1 MAATNYKFLI
11 LEDHESQRNILKKM
25 LETLH
30 AREVHAGAN
39 GQEGLEFLRGP
50 GNEVDIVI
58 TDLDMPAMDGLEFIR
73 HVGAARY
80 GISLIVASSHERNLL
95 SSVETMAA
103 AYGIRYLGTI
113 EKPITLQKLEELIAL
128 ASMPAQVPSRR
139 AAAAPPSFTC
149 EQIRH
154 GLENDQFEPFFQPK
168 VTMATSDVM
177 GAEAL
182 ARWRHPE
189 LGIVAPSAFVP
200 HLEESGGIELLL
212 FKILEKAARF
222 ACTARD
228 AGHAITIA
236 VNLSIRSL
244 DSATL
249 AHDITDIVRRSGA
262 EPRDVVL
269 EITESSATTD
279 VGLAIENLARL
290 RMLGFGLSID
300 DYGTGYSS
308 MEQLSRIPFT
318 ELKIDQ
324 SFVSHAG
331 RQESAK
337 VILGSSLEM
346 ARRLKINAVA
356 EGVETRANWDLLK
369 ELGCDI
375 AQGYY
380 IARPMPASD
389 FLRWM
394 REWPQMRVSQA

>member
-1 MAATNYKFLI
+1 MAGTNYKFLI
-11 LEDHESQRNILKKM
+11 LEDHDTQRKILQKM

-30 AREVHAGAN
+30 AREVHTGAN
-39 GQEGLEFLRGP
+39 GQEGLEFLRAP
-50 GNEVDIVI
+50 GNEVDIII
-58 TDLDMPAMDGLEFIR
+58 TDLEMPGMDGLEFIR

-80 GISLIVASSHERNLL
+80 GTSVIVASSHERNLL

-103 AYGIRYLGTI
+103 AYGVKYLGTI
-113 EKPITLQKLEELIAL
+113 EKPITLQKLEELIAV
-128 ASMPAQVPSRR
+128 ADKRVQTPGRR
-139 AAAAPPSFTC
+139 APSASPTFTC

-154 GLENDQFEPFFQPK
+154 GLDNNQFEPFFQPK

-182 ARWRHPE
+182 ARWRHPD
-189 LGIVAPSAFVP
+189 LGIVAPNAFIT
-200 HLEESGGIELLL
+200 HLEESGEIALLL

-222 ACTARD
+222 ALRARD
-228 AGHAITIA
+228 AGHTISVA
-236 VNLSIRSL
+236 VNVSIRSL

-249 AHDITDIVRRSGA
+249 AHDITDTVKRAGA
-262 EPRDVVL
+262 EPRDVML

-324 SFVSHAG
+324 SFVSHAE
-331 RQESAK
+331 RQESAR
-337 VILGSSLEM
+337 VILASSLDM
-346 ARRLKINAVA
+346 ARRLNIKAVA
-356 EGVETRANWDLLK
+356 EGVETRANWELLK

-380 IARPMPASD
+380 IARPMPADD

-394 REWPQMRVSQA
+394 KEWPLMRTSQA